1 MYTIQEVMRIIHSHE
16 LAIIVMAFTTYAFGF
31 AQYISSM
38 VMQIRDKE
46 CPFYFWQ
53 HAWYFG
59 HDLTFSLLFRQWFN
73 EVHFWL
79 FNVLWFGCIL
89 FVMIEMVSI
98 FYSVKYE
105 RQTIRGKYLH
115 REVSETDG
123 CRYGITT
130 YIVGFVLFMLIRVA
144 IGDPMCLILMMST
157 NATLAL
163 VTSFKLQETN
173 HRQKGTIALAWFIVL
188 GTIFTFMPKGI
199 GFFATA
205 IPALDAPWFAVL
217 GVICV
222 LYSIRYLWISMRLSR
237 LVKGA

>member
-1 MYTIQEVMRIIHSHE
+1 MYTIQQVMNIVYQHE
-16 LAIIVMAFTTYAFGF
+16 LAVVIMAFTTYAFGF

-38 VMQIRDKE
+38 VMQIRDKK

-59 HDLTFSLLFRQWFN
+59 HDLTFSLLFRQWFYQ
-73 EVHFWL
+73 VHFWL
-79 FNVLWFGCIL
+79 FEVLWAGCVI
-89 FVMIEMVSI
+89 FVGIELVSI

-105 RQTIRGKYLH
+105 RNIIWKKYLKH
-115 REVSETDG
+115 DVSLREGWT
-123 CRYGITT
+123 YGTITYLT
-130 YIVGFVLFMLIRVA
+130 GFALFALIRA
-144 IGDPMCLILMMST
+144 ALGDVMCLILMMST

-173 HRQKGTIALAWFIVL
+173 QRQKGTIALGWFIVL

-205 IPALDAPWFAVL
+205 IPALNHLWFYLL
-217 GVICV
+217 GVVCV
-222 LYSIRYLWISMRLSR
+222 LYSIRYLWVGLKLPKLER
-237 LVKGA
+237 